1 MGAGRTWRQ
10 VVRSRARQSAERVT
24 GGSWAVLQC
33 SLGATAAWLLAT
45 TLLDHQQPFFACVA
59 AVVCLGVRAAQRLR
73 RVAELAVGV
82 TVGVGIGELL
92 VSVIGRGAWQIGLV
106 VGIALVVGL
115 ALDGGGLVT
124 IQSGLQAVF
133 VVALPPVPGGDV
145 ARWQDAMIG
154 GLTALVVA
162 AALPASPWRPACRAG
177 TAVLREVAAVLRECA
192 EALREQ
198 DAPTAAFALS
208 RARATQPALDRW
220 SEALTTGRD
229 ISQLSP
235 LRRDTRAVW
244 ERQSRLYAGVDRA
257 TRNLRVL
264 VRRVLFALGEADP
277 LPPPLAGL
285 LVQLAE
291 VVDEMA
297 DRVGEPPDPVL
308 ERLTELAALLDPAAL
323 TGGLSAS
330 VVVGQLRAAVVDML
344 EAVGV
349 TPERA
354 RAAMPRS
361 G

>member
-1 MGAGRTWRQ
+1 MGAGRSWRQ
-10 VVRSRARQSAERVT
+10 VVRSRLRQSVDRVT
-24 GGSWAVLQC
+24 GGAWGVVQC
-33 SLGATAAWLLAT
+33 SVGATAAWLLAT
-45 TLLDHQQPFFACVA
+45 TLLGHEQPFFACVA

-82 TVGVGIGELL
+82 TVGVGIGEVL
-92 VSVIGRGAWQIGLV
+92 VSGIGRGAWQIGLV

-124 IQSGLQAVF
+124 IQAGLQAVF

-162 AALPASPWRPACRAG
+162 AMLPASPWRPACRAG
-177 TAVLREVAAVLRECA
+177 AAVLREVAAVLRECVT
-192 EALREQ
+192 ALREQ

-208 RARATQPALDRW
+208 RARATQPALERW
-220 SEALTTGRD
+220 AEALSTGRD
-229 ISQLSP
+229 ISRLSP
-235 LRRDTRAVW
+235 LRRDTRHVW
-244 ERQSRLYAGVDRA
+244 ETQSTLYAGVDRA

-264 VRRVLFALGEADP
+264 VRRVLFALGDADP
-277 LPPPLAGL
+277 LPPALAGL
-285 LVQLAE
+285 LGQLAE

-297 DRVGEPPDPVL
+297 ERVGDQQEPVL
-308 ERLTELAALLDPAAL
+308 LQLTELAALLDPAAL
-323 TGGLSAS
+323 SGGLSAS
-330 VVVGQLRAAVVDML
+330 VVVGQLRATVVDLL

-354 RAAMPRS
+354 RAAMPS
-361 G
+361 TH